1 MEESQTLKTVTVLLR
16 ASQSLQDM
24 VRRDMA
30 TYGLNATEFS
40 VLELLYHKGDQP
52 IQTIGKRVLLT
63 SGSMTYVIDRLE
75 AKGYLER
82 RACPTDRRVTY
93 AALTD
98 EGYTLMNRL
107 FPAHERQ
114 LQQVLEGLDV
124 TTTITQLKQIGK
136 RADAQK
142 NLTNYLEFKK

>member
-52 IQTIGKRVLLT
+52 IQTVGKRVLLT

-142 NLTNYLEFKK
+142 NLTDYLEFKK

>member
-142 NLTNYLEFKK
+142 NLTDYLEFKK

>member
-40 VLELLYHKGDQP
+40 ALELLYHKGDQP
-52 IQTIGKRVLLT
+52 IQTVGKRVLLT

-142 NLTNYLEFKK
+142 NLTDYLEFKK

>member
-1 MEESQTLKTVTVLLR
+1 MEESETLKTVTVLLR

-52 IQTIGKRVLLT
+52 IQTVGKRVLLT

-142 NLTNYLEFKK
+142 NLTDYLEFKK